1 MYQRILKIVC
11 VHLSIILYWGFL
23 FKKNILVKDWPILNA
38 FSTILFITLYGYIY
52 TEISNKNVDD
62 RHSNIC
68 LFFSILP
75 IALTMIENVS
85 FKIILLLISLCST
98 GLFIKKYLIYEKY
111 KNINILPISKSST
124 QIFTIAVVATSILI
138 IYFFDVESYMM
149 HIFIHLVFLILESF
163 FMLFIKEKEETYE
176 MTYRLYYLSDYMASE
191 RNEFARIIHDEIIQD
206 IFASVNYLSLK
217 RPEVDHAKNVLK
229 ILETKSRKIM
239 KLYQSGT
246 FEHIDIDASLATIFE
261 NIEALFPKKK
271 IEKRID
277 IKLLENKNEKMIKL
291 ISTISKELVNNIYK
305 HSKGTYLTYKISEEE
320 NAIIIELKS
329 DGTSSEDY
337 ERIRN
342 SKRGVLLLNLLVDS
356 NSGNIKYKLNGDI
369 LYTKVYLEEN

>member
-1 MYQRILKIVC
+1 MHQRILKIVC

-23 FKKNILVKDWPILNA
+23 FKKNILVKDLPILNA
-38 FSTILFITLYGYIY
+38 FSTILFITFYGYIY

-163 FMLFIKEKEETYE
+163 FMLFLKEKEETYE

-217 RPEVDHAKNVLK
+217 KPDVDHAKNVLK
-229 ILETKSRKIM
+229 TLETKSRKIM

-246 FEHIDIDASLATIFE
+246 FEHVDIDVSLANIFE

-320 NAIIIELKS
+320 NAIIIELES